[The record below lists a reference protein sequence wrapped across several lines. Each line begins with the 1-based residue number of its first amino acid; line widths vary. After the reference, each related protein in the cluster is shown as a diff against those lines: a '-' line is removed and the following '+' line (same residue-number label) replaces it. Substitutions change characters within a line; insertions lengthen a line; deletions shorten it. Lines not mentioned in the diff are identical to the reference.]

1 MLNFVEAR
9 GARVSARA
17 AHAAGRWATPAE
29 RRRGSGA
36 SVAMRGLVTE
46 RRGGARATSRVG
58 VALTCA
64 ALNVRREGAVRSL
77 RRWESP
83 VGGLPALGAERAPDD
98 NKRG

>member
-9 GARVSARA
+9 EARISARVAPL
-17 AHAAGRWATPAE
+17 AGRWATPAE

-46 RRGGARATSRVG
+46 RRGGARATRLRG

-77 RRWESP
+77 RR
-83 VGGLPALGAERAPDD
+83 
-98 NKRG
+98 